1 MSKKRAILNY
11 RKISDEIKLEID
23 KQYPFGVENHL
34 VEMTDHKGEKHK
46 AIMVEMEEFIY
57 LIKLS
62 FKDLR
67 RIMSGIKD
75 AEVRKDLPDDLSDY
89 SDFSEIALD

>member
-1 MSKKRAILNY
+1 MSKKRAILSY
-11 RKISDEIKLEID
+11 RKISNEIKLEID

-62 FKDLR
+62 VKDHR
-67 RIMSGIKD
+67 RIISGVKD
-75 AEVRKDLPDDLSDY
+75 AEFRKDLPDDLSDY
-89 SDFSEIALD
+89 SNFSEIALD